1 MDEPALMTSNASF
14 VLSAFLAGPLRNA
27 CAGVWRTRSAGLQVS
42 ARNEREAE
50 GRGQGQ

>member
-1 MDEPALMTSNASF
+1 MTSNASF

-27 CAGVWRTRSAGLQVS
+27 RAGVWRTRSAGLQVS
-42 ARNEREAE
+42 VRNEREAE